1 MFLLNYFY
9 KLYRFGLSG
18 KINLNNGLICE
29 VSISNNYYIYEEKSN
44 KQISTI
50 ECKED
55 IISIIGLD
63 NKDILFEEKEN
74 IILVYRMK
82 KNAYVL
88 IQIILKTKD
97 NYENQ
102 KIVTFYGCT
111 FTNKKDKEYKFFKI
125 EKISR
130 NRFILC
136 SNYGLKFYQLEEEN
150 NNYQNIYTY
159 KAWDSTDILL
169 INNIKEIDRN
179 NFEVVTYNMNAAT
192 IDSSAHK
199 IKKTYKI
206 QLPINEDYEK
216 EEEGENQN

>member
-1 MFLLNYFY
+1 
-9 KLYRFGLSG
+9 
-18 KINLNNGLICE
+18 
-29 VSISNNYYIYEEKSN
+29 
-44 KQISTI
+44 
-50 ECKED
+50 
-55 IISIIGLD
+55 
-63 NKDILFEEKEN
+63 
-74 IILVYRMK
+74 MK

-111 FTNKKDKEYKFFKI
+111 FIDKKDKEYKFFKI

-159 KAWDSTDILL
+159 KSWDSTDILL

-179 NFEVVTYNMNAAT
+179 NFEVVTDNMNAAT
-192 IDSSAHK
+192 IDSSDK
-199 IKKTYKI
+199 KKKKTYKI
-206 QLPINEDYEK
+206 QLPMNEDYEE